1 MPCLPV
7 STRVD
12 AQPLAPDDD
21 IVLIL
26 HTLYHIQLKKAF
38 EALFTIRTVSN
49 NLSDDHAVVVVWMVS
64 SMKELLH
71 FPNQLLPMAIHQSVS
86 TRPCI
91 LLVKVE
97 STVEVVYVM
106 FSLDVTNYA
115 SEAR

>member
-1 MPCLPV
+1 MPCLTV

-12 AQPLAPDDD
+12 ARPLTLDDPDH
-21 IVLIL
+21 VP
-26 HTLYHIQLKKAF
+26 HTLSHVQLKKAF

-49 NLSDDHAVVVVWMVS
+49 DLSDDHAVVVIWMVS

-71 FPNQLLPMAIHQSVS
+71 FPNQLLPMAIRQSVS

-115 SEAR
+115 SEVR